1 MHAATPQLPRR
12 LAKLGLVCLLAG
24 GSLARAEVQFDVFMG
39 FAGKARQGEWFPV
52 TFEIFNDGPTFD
64 GQVELRPRF
73 GDNPVYD
80 YNVELA
86 TNTRKRFTLAVFADT
101 NAGWSAKLKN
111 GRKTVAKYD
120 ELKLDSFDSTAV
132 LVGALSGQQAGGPVL
147 PKTRFKSKLD
157 NDRFAPRVAH
167 LQLDTFPD
175 DPIALSGLNALYLNS
190 ARAINLR
197 TEQAAALST
206 WVLGGGHLILAVDQP
221 GDVTS
226 TPWLESLIRGRFGP
240 VQNSAAGPALHR
252 WAETGGGGDITL
264 PAWQQLGAYPDVG
277 SPDATF
283 AAGQLATAEVRLA
296 KGEALFELDNRP
308 VAAEANRGLGQVSV
322 LGFNPER
329 EPFKSWTNRA
339 WFWARLA
346 KVPAAWFEKEAPQQ
360 YGRSSIDGV
369 YGAMLDSRQ
378 VSKLPIV
385 WLLLLLAAYLVI
397 IGPVDRIWLKRIN
410 KQMLT
415 WLTFPAYVAIFSL
428 LIYFIGYKLRA
439 GQLELN
445 ELHIVDVLPGQQEVL
460 RGRSYVS
467 IYSPLNDD
475 YRLGGS
481 FEQGGIRS
489 EYGGAFRGNM
499 ASSLRVQRAPGKL
512 EASARVPIWTS
523 RLLCSEWLAPANGG
537 VTAAFTKNGRASYE
551 LSIKNGLDKAIT
563 GAMLLVEGKVT
574 EVELQSPPGGTRT
587 IRVRIGSSPDSDPHI
602 DFESFSHA
610 GRFENAVNARN
621 MVFGDTEGGRID
633 PSLVNLVACSFPAL
647 LGSRNPAGRP
657 IGDFSSSG
665 GLDLSAH
672 AERGSAVL
680 FLLAEDHAP
689 VPSTGLFETKLAQAR
704 TLYRIPLEIT
714 ETE

>member
-1 MHAATPQLPRR
+1 
-12 LAKLGLVCLLAG
+12 
-24 GSLARAEVQFDVFMG
+24 MG

-111 GRKTVAKYD
+111 GSKTVSKNE
-120 ELKLDSFDSTAV
+120 ELKLDSFDSTVV
-132 LVGALSGQQAGGPVL
+132 LLGALSGQQAGGPVL
-147 PKTRFKSKLD
+147 PKTRFKRKWD
-157 NDRFAPRVAH
+157 NDRFAPRIGH

-226 TPWLESLIRGRFGP
+226 TPWLTSLIRGRFGP

-252 WAETGGGGDITL
+252 WAETGG
-264 PAWQQLGAYPDVG
+264 YPDVA

-481 FEQGGIRS
+481 FERSGIRS
-489 EYGGAFRGNM
+489 EYGGTFQGNM

-512 EASARVPIWTS
+512 DASAHVPIWTS
-523 RLLCSEWLAPANGG
+523 RLLCSEWLASGKGG
-537 VTAAFTKNGRASYE
+537 ITAALTKSGRSSYE
-551 LSIKNGLDKAIT
+551 LAIKNGLDKAIT
-563 GAMLLVEGKVT
+563 GAILLAEGKVT
-574 EVELQSPPGGTRT
+574 ELELQSPPGGTLT
-587 IRVRIGSSPDSDPHI
+587 IRVHIGSSADSNPHI
-602 DFESFSHA
+602 DFESISHA
-610 GRFENAVNARN
+610 GRFVNAVNARN
-621 MVFGDTEGGRID
+621 MVFGDTERGRIE
-633 PSLVNLVACSFPAL
+633 PMLMNLVACSFPTL
-647 LGSRNPAGRP
+647 LGSNNPAGHFVP
-657 IGDFSSSG
+657 SFNSSG

-672 AERGSAVL
+672 AERGGAVL
-680 FLLAEDHAP
+680 FLLAENHAP
-689 VPSTGLFETKLAQAR
+689 IPSTGLFETKLAQTR

-714 ETE
+714 ETDQ

>member
-24 GSLARAEVQFDVFMG
+24 GGLAKGAVQFDVFMG

-73 GDNPVYD
+73 GDNLVYRYD
-80 YNVELA
+80 VELA

-111 GRKTVAKYD
+111 GGKTVAKHD
-120 ELKLDSFDSTAV
+120 ELRLDNSDPDTV
-132 LVGALSGQQAGGPVL
+132 LIGALSGQQAGGPVL
-147 PKTRFKSKLD
+147 PKTRFKRKWD

-226 TPWLESLIRGRFGP
+226 TPWLAGLVRGKFGP
-240 VQNSAAGPALHR
+240 VQNSAVGQTLRH
-252 WAETGGGGDITL
+252 WAEAGGYSNVGGLD
-264 PAWQQLGAYPDVG
+264 D
-277 SPDATF
+277 DF
-283 AAGQLATAEVRLA
+283 AAAKLAVAEVRLA
-296 KGEALFELDNRP
+296 NGTALFELDDRP
-308 VAAEANRGLGQVSV
+308 VAAEVGRGLGQVSV

-385 WLLLLLAAYLVI
+385 WLLLLLAAYLII

-445 ELHIVDVLPGQQEVL
+445 ELHVVDVLPGQQEVL

-489 EYGGAFRGNM
+489 EYGGAGRGNM
-499 ASSLRVQRAPGKL
+499 ASSLHVQRAPGKL

-537 VTAAFTKNGRASYE
+537 ITATLTKNGLANYE
-551 LSIKNGLDKAIT
+551 LALKNGLDKAIT
-563 GAMLLVEGKVT
+563 GAVLLADGRVT
-574 EVELQSPPGGTRT
+574 ELELQSPPGGTRT

-602 DFESFSHA
+602 DFESISHA

-621 MVFGDTEGGRID
+621 MVFGDTERGRIE
-633 PSLVNLVACSFPAL
+633 PMLMNLVACSFPTL
-647 LGSRNPAGRP
+647 LGSNNPADHFVPSFNG
-657 IGDFSSSG
+657 SG

-672 AERGSAVL
+672 AERGGAVL

-689 VPSTGLFETKLAQAR
+689 IPSTGLFETKLGQAR

-714 ETE
+714 KPE

>member
-1 MHAATPQLPRR
+1 

-24 GSLARAEVQFDVFMG
+24 GGLAKGAVQFDVFMG

-73 GDNPVYD
+73 GDNLVYRYD
-80 YNVELA
+80 VELA

-111 GRKTVAKYD
+111 GGKTVAKHD
-120 ELKLDSFDSTAV
+120 ELRLDNSDPDTV
-132 LVGALSGQQAGGPVL
+132 LIGALSGQQAGGPVL
-147 PKTRFKSKLD
+147 PKTRFKRKWD

-226 TPWLESLIRGRFGP
+226 TPWLAGLVRGKFGP
-240 VQNSAAGPALHR
+240 VQNSAVGQTLRH
-252 WAETGGGGDITL
+252 WAEAGGYSNVGGLD
-264 PAWQQLGAYPDVG
+264 D
-277 SPDATF
+277 DF
-283 AAGQLATAEVRLA
+283 AAAKLAVAEVRLA
-296 KGEALFELDNRP
+296 NGTALFELDDRP
-308 VAAEANRGLGQVSV
+308 VAAEVGRGLGQVSV

-385 WLLLLLAAYLVI
+385 WLLLLLAAYLII

-445 ELHIVDVLPGQQEVL
+445 ELHVVDVLPGQQEVL

-489 EYGGAFRGNM
+489 EYGGTFRGNM
-499 ASSLRVQRAPGKL
+499 ASSLRVQRAPGQL

-523 RLLCSEWLAPANGG
+523 RLLCSEWVAPANG
-537 VTAAFTKNGRASYE
+537 VVAATLTKNGPANYE
-551 LSIKNGLDKAIT
+551 LALKNGLDKAIT
-563 GAMLLVEGKVT
+563 GAVLLADGRVT
-574 EVELQSPPGGTRT
+574 ELELQSPPGGTRT

-602 DFESFSHA
+602 DFESISHA

-621 MVFGDTEGGRID
+621 MVFGDTERGRIE
-633 PSLVNLVACSFPAL
+633 PMLMNLVACSFPTL
-647 LGSRNPAGRP
+647 LGSNNPADHFVPSFNG
-657 IGDFSSSG
+657 SG

-672 AERGSAVL
+672 AERGGAVL

-689 VPSTGLFETKLAQAR
+689 IPSTGLFETKLGQAR

-714 ETE
+714 KPE

>member
-24 GSLARAEVQFDVFMG
+24 GGLAKGAVQFDVFMG

-73 GDNPVYD
+73 GDNLVYRYD
-80 YNVELA
+80 VELA

-111 GRKTVAKYD
+111 GGKTVAKHD
-120 ELKLDSFDSTAV
+120 ELRLDNSDPDTV
-132 LVGALSGQQAGGPVL
+132 LIGALSGQQAGGPVL
-147 PKTRFKSKLD
+147 PKTRFKRKWD

-226 TPWLESLIRGRFGP
+226 TPWLAGLVRGKFGP
-240 VQNSAAGPALHR
+240 VQNSAVGQTLRH
-252 WAETGGGGDITL
+252 WAEAGGYSNVGGLD
-264 PAWQQLGAYPDVG
+264 D
-277 SPDATF
+277 DF
-283 AAGQLATAEVRLA
+283 AAAKLAVAEVRLA
-296 KGEALFELDNRP
+296 NGTALFELDDRP
-308 VAAEANRGLGQVSV
+308 VAAEVGRGLGQVSV

-385 WLLLLLAAYLVI
+385 WLLLLLAAYLII

-489 EYGGAFRGNM
+489 EYGGTFRGNM
-499 ASSLRVQRAPGKL
+499 ASSLRVQRAPGQL

-523 RLLCSEWLAPANGG
+523 RLLCSEWVVPANG
-537 VTAAFTKNGRASYE
+537 VVAATLTKNGPANYE
-551 LSIKNGLDKAIT
+551 LALKNGLDKAIT
-563 GAMLLVEGKVT
+563 GAVLLADGRVT
-574 EVELQSPPGGTRT
+574 ELELQSPPGGTRT

-602 DFESFSHA
+602 DFESISHA

-621 MVFGDTEGGRID
+621 MVFGDTERGRIE
-633 PSLVNLVACSFPAL
+633 PMLMNLVACSFPTL
-647 LGSRNPAGRP
+647 LGSNNPADHFVPSFNG
-657 IGDFSSSG
+657 SG

-672 AERGSAVL
+672 AERGGAVL

-689 VPSTGLFETKLAQAR
+689 IPSTGLFETKLRQAR

-714 ETE
+714 KPE

>member
-1 MHAATPQLPRR
+1 MHAATPQLPRLFAR
-12 LAKLGLVCLLAG
+12 LAKLGLAFLLAG
-24 GSLARAEVQFDVFMG
+24 NGLANGAIQFDVFMG

-73 GDNPVYD
+73 GDVYR

-86 TNTRKRFTLAVFADT
+86 TNTRKRFTLPVFGSA
-101 NAGWSAKLKN
+101 NSGWSAKLKN
-111 GRKTVAKYD
+111 GSKTVAKHD
-120 ELKLDSFDSTAV
+120 ELKLDISDPTTV
-132 LVGALSGQQAGGPVL
+132 LVGALSDQQAGGPVL
-147 PKTRFKSKLD
+147 PRTRFKRKWE
-157 NDRFAPRVAH
+157 NDSFAPRVAH
-167 LQLDTFPD
+167 MQLDTFPD
-175 DPIALSGLNALYLNS
+175 DPIALSGLHVLYLNS

-197 TEQAAALST
+197 AEQAAALST
-206 WVLGGGHLILAVDQP
+206 WVLGGGHLILAVDRH
-221 GDVTS
+221 GDVTG
-226 TPWLESLIRGRFGP
+226 TPWLANLVRARFGA
-240 VQNSAAGPALHR
+240 VQNTAVGQALHR
-252 WAETGGGGDITL
+252 WADGGGDSTV
-264 PAWQQLGAYPDVG
+264 GNPD
-277 SPDATF
+277 DAF
-283 AAGQLATAEVRLA
+283 AAGQLAAAEVRLA
-296 KGEALFELDNRP
+296 NGTALFELYNRV

-346 KVPAAWFEKEAPQQ
+346 KVPAVWFEKEAPQQ

-397 IGPVDRIWLKRIN
+397 IGPVDRIWLKRID

-499 ASSLRVQRAPGKL
+499 ASSLRVQRAPGQL

-537 VTAAFTKNGRASYE
+537 VTAALTKNGRASYE

-587 IRVRIGSSPDSDPHI
+587 IRVHIGSSPDSDPHI

-647 LGSRNPAGRP
+647 LGSSNPAGRP

-672 AERGSAVL
+672 AERGGAVL
-680 FLLAEDHAP
+680 FLLAKDHAP
-689 VPSTGLFETKLAQAR
+689 IPSTGLFETKLAQAR

>member
-1 MHAATPQLPRR
+1 

-24 GSLARAEVQFDVFMG
+24 GGLAKGAVQFDVFMG

-73 GDNPVYD
+73 GDNLVYRYD
-80 YNVELA
+80 VELA

-111 GRKTVAKYD
+111 GGKTVAKHD
-120 ELKLDSFDSTAV
+120 ELRLDNSDPDTV
-132 LVGALSGQQAGGPVL
+132 LIGALSGQQAGGPVL
-147 PKTRFKSKLD
+147 PKTRFKRKWD

-226 TPWLESLIRGRFGP
+226 TPWLAGLVRGKFGP
-240 VQNSAAGPALHR
+240 VQNSAVGQTLRH
-252 WAETGGGGDITL
+252 WAEAGGYSNVGGLD
-264 PAWQQLGAYPDVG
+264 D
-277 SPDATF
+277 DF
-283 AAGQLATAEVRLA
+283 AAAKLAVAEVRLA
-296 KGEALFELDNRP
+296 NGTALFELDDRP
-308 VAAEANRGLGQVSV
+308 VAAEVGRGLGQVSV

-385 WLLLLLAAYLVI
+385 WLLLLLAAYLII

-445 ELHIVDVLPGQQEVL
+445 ELHVVDVLPGQQEVL

-489 EYGGAFRGNM
+489 EYGGTFRGNM
-499 ASSLRVQRAPGKL
+499 ASSLRVQRAPGQL

-523 RLLCSEWLAPANGG
+523 RLLCSEWVVPANG
-537 VTAAFTKNGRASYE
+537 VVAATLTKNGPANYE
-551 LSIKNGLDKAIT
+551 LALKNGLDKAIT
-563 GAMLLVEGKVT
+563 GAVLLADGRVT
-574 EVELQSPPGGTRT
+574 ELELQSPPGGTRT

-602 DFESFSHA
+602 DFESISHA

-621 MVFGDTEGGRID
+621 MVFGDTERGRIE
-633 PSLVNLVACSFPAL
+633 PMLMNLVACSFPTL
-647 LGSRNPAGRP
+647 LGSNNPADHFVPSFNG
-657 IGDFSSSG
+657 SG

-672 AERGSAVL
+672 AERGGAVL

-689 VPSTGLFETKLAQAR
+689 IPSTGLFETKLGQAR

-714 ETE
+714 KPE

>member
-24 GSLARAEVQFDVFMG
+24 GGLAKGEVQFDVFMG

-52 TFEIFNDGPTFD
+52 TFEIFNDGQIFD

-73 GDNPVYD
+73 GDNLVYRYD
-80 YNVELA
+80 VELA
-86 TNTRKRFTLAVFADT
+86 TNTRKRFTIAVFADT
-101 NAGWSAKLKN
+101 NSDWSAKLKN
-111 GRKTVAKYD
+111 GGKTVAKHD
-120 ELKLDSFDSTAV
+120 ELRLDNSDPDT
-132 LVGALSGQQAGGPVL
+132 LLIGALSGQQAGGPVL
-147 PKTRFKSKLD
+147 PKTRFKSKWD

-226 TPWLESLIRGRFGP
+226 TPWLAGLVRGKFGP
-240 VQNSAAGPALHR
+240 VQNSAVGQTLRH
-252 WAETGGGGDITL
+252 WAEAGGYSNVGGLD
-264 PAWQQLGAYPDVG
+264 D
-277 SPDATF
+277 DF
-283 AAGQLATAEVRLA
+283 AAAKLAVAEVRLA
-296 KGEALFELDNRP
+296 NGTALFELDDRP
-308 VAAEANRGLGQVSV
+308 VAAEVGRGLGQVSV

-385 WLLLLLAAYLVI
+385 WLLLLLAAYLII

-445 ELHIVDVLPGQQEVL
+445 ELHVVDVLPGQQEVL

-489 EYGGAFRGNM
+489 EYGGTFRGNM
-499 ASSLRVQRAPGKL
+499 ASSLRVQRAPGQL

-523 RLLCSEWLAPANGG
+523 RLLCSEWVAPANG
-537 VTAAFTKNGRASYE
+537 VVAATLTKNGPANYE
-551 LSIKNGLDKAIT
+551 LALKNGLDKAIT
-563 GAMLLVEGKVT
+563 GAVLLADGRVT
-574 EVELQSPPGGTRT
+574 ELELQSPPGGTRT

-602 DFESFSHA
+602 DFESISHA

-621 MVFGDTEGGRID
+621 MVFGDTERGRIE
-633 PSLVNLVACSFPAL
+633 PMLMNLVACSFPTL
-647 LGSRNPAGRP
+647 LGSNNPADHFVPSFNG
-657 IGDFSSSG
+657 SG

-672 AERGSAVL
+672 AERGGAVL

-689 VPSTGLFETKLAQAR
+689 IPSTGLFETKLGQAR

-714 ETE
+714 KPE

>member
-1 MHAATPQLPRR
+1 
-12 LAKLGLVCLLAG
+12 
-24 GSLARAEVQFDVFMG
+24 MG

-111 GRKTVAKYD
+111 GGKTVAKHD
-120 ELKLDSFDSTAV
+120 ELKLDSFDSIAV

-147 PKTRFKSKLD
+147 PKTRFKSKWD

-226 TPWLESLIRGRFGP
+226 TPWLASLIRGRFGP

-252 WAETGGGGDITL
+252 WAETGG
-264 PAWQQLGAYPDVG
+264 YPDVA

-346 KVPAAWFEKEAPQQ
+346 KVPDAWFEKEAPQQ

-499 ASSLRVQRAPGKL
+499 GSSLRVHRAPSKL

-523 RLLCSEWLAPANGG
+523 RLLCSEWLAPAIGG
-537 VTAAFTKNGRASYE
+537 VTAAFTKDGRVSYE

-587 IRVRIGSSPDSDPHI
+587 IRIRIGSSPDSDPHI

-610 GRFENAVNARN
+610 GRFENAVNTRN
-621 MVFGDTEGGRID
+621 QAFGDTEGGRID

-647 LGSRNPAGRP
+647 LGSSNPAGRP

-672 AERGSAVL
+672 AERGGAVL

-689 VPSTGLFETKLAQAR
+689 IPSTGLFETKLAQAR

>member
-24 GSLARAEVQFDVFMG
+24 GGLAKGAVQFDVFMG

-73 GDNPVYD
+73 GDNLVYRYD
-80 YNVELA
+80 VELA

-101 NAGWSAKLKN
+101 NAGWSAKLKH
-111 GRKTVAKYD
+111 GGKTVAKHD
-120 ELKLDSFDSTAV
+120 ELRLDNSDPDTV
-132 LVGALSGQQAGGPVL
+132 LIGALSGQQAGGPVL
-147 PKTRFKSKLD
+147 PKTRFKRKWD

-206 WVLGGGHLILAVDQP
+206 WVLGGGHLIVAVDQP

-226 TPWLESLIRGRFGP
+226 TPWLAGLVRGKFGP
-240 VQNSAAGPALHR
+240 VQNSAVGQTLRH
-252 WAETGGGGDITL
+252 WAEAGGYSNVGGLD
-264 PAWQQLGAYPDVG
+264 D
-277 SPDATF
+277 DF
-283 AAGQLATAEVRLA
+283 AAAKLAVAEVRLA
-296 KGEALFELDNRP
+296 NGTALFELDDRP
-308 VAAEANRGLGQVSV
+308 VAAEVGRGLGLVSV

-385 WLLLLLAAYLVI
+385 WLLLLLAAYLII

-445 ELHIVDVLPGQQEVL
+445 ELHVVDVLPGQQEVL

-489 EYGGAFRGNM
+489 EYGGTFRGNM
-499 ASSLRVQRAPGKL
+499 ASSLRVQRAPGQL

-523 RLLCSEWLAPANGG
+523 RLLCSEWVVPANG
-537 VTAAFTKNGRASYE
+537 VVAATLTKNGPANYE
-551 LSIKNGLDKAIT
+551 LALKNGLDKAIT
-563 GAMLLVEGKVT
+563 GAVLLADGRVT
-574 EVELQSPPGGTRT
+574 ELELQSPPGGTRT

-602 DFESFSHA
+602 DFESISHA

-621 MVFGDTEGGRID
+621 MVFGDTERGRIE
-633 PSLVNLVACSFPAL
+633 PMLMNLVACSFPTL
-647 LGSRNPAGRP
+647 LGSNNPADHFVPSFNG
-657 IGDFSSSG
+657 SG

-672 AERGSAVL
+672 AERGGAVL

-689 VPSTGLFETKLAQAR
+689 IPSTGLFETKLGQAR

-714 ETE
+714 KPE

>member
-24 GSLARAEVQFDVFMG
+24 GGLARGAVQFDVFMG

-52 TFEIFNDGPTFD
+52 TFEILNDGPTFD

-73 GDNPVYD
+73 GDNPVYRYD
-80 YNVELA
+80 VELA

-101 NAGWSAKLKN
+101 NAGWTAKLKN
-111 GRKTVAKYD
+111 GRKTVAEHD
-120 ELKLDSFDSTAV
+120 ELKLDSSDPATI
-132 LVGALSGQQAGGPVL
+132 LVGALSSHQASGPL
-147 PKTRFKSKLD
+147 LLKTRFKNKWE
-157 NDRFAPRVAH
+157 NDRFTPRVAH
-167 LQLDTFPD
+167 MQLDTFPD
-175 DPIALSGLNALYLNS
+175 DPIALSGLHALYLNS

-197 TEQAAALST
+197 TEQTAALST

-226 TPWLESLIRGRFGP
+226 TSWLSSLVRGQLGP
-240 VQNSAAGPALHR
+240 VQNSAAGQALHR
-252 WAETGGGGDITL
+252 WVEAGGYS
-264 PAWQQLGAYPDVG
+264 AVG
-277 SPDATF
+277 SPNAAF

-296 KGEALFELDNRP
+296 EGETLFELDSRP

-346 KVPAAWFEKEAPQQ
+346 NVPAAWFEKEAPHQ

-385 WLLLLLAAYLVI
+385 WLLLLLAAYLII
-397 IGPVDRIWLKRIN
+397 IGPVDRIWLKHIN

-467 IYSPLNDD
+467 IYSPLNDN

-499 ASSLRVQRAPGKL
+499 ASSLRVQRAPGQL

-523 RLLCSEWLAPANGG
+523 RLLCSEWLASGKGG
-537 VTAAFTKNGRASYE
+537 VTATLTKSGRSSYE

-563 GAMLLVEGKVT
+563 GAILLVEGKVT
-574 EVELQSPPGGTRT
+574 ELDLQSPPGGTRT
-587 IRVRIGSSPDSDPHI
+587 IRVHIGSSPYAEGEFVNTSRAEK
-602 DFESFSHA
+602 FQT
-610 GRFENAVNARN
+610 AVNTRN
-621 MVFGDTEGGRID
+621 QAFGDTEGGRID
-633 PSLVNLVACSFPAL
+633 PSLMNLVACSFPAL
-647 LGSRNPAGRP
+647 LGSTNPAGNLVASFN
-657 IGDFSSSG
+657 GSG
-665 GLDLSAH
+665 GLDLSVH
-672 AERGSAVL
+672 AERGGAVL

-689 VPSTGLFETKLAQAR
+689 IPSTGLFETKLAQAR

-714 ETE
+714 GTDQ

>member
-24 GSLARAEVQFDVFMG
+24 GGLAKGAVQFDVFMG

-73 GDNPVYD
+73 GDNLVYRYD
-80 YNVELA
+80 VELA

-111 GRKTVAKYD
+111 GGKTVAKHD
-120 ELKLDSFDSTAV
+120 ELRLDNSDPDTV
-132 LVGALSGQQAGGPVL
+132 LIGALSGQQAGGPVL
-147 PKTRFKSKLD
+147 PKTRFKRKWD

-226 TPWLESLIRGRFGP
+226 TPWLAGLVRGKFGP
-240 VQNSAAGPALHR
+240 VQNSAVGQTLRH
-252 WAETGGGGDITL
+252 WAEAGGYSNVGGLD
-264 PAWQQLGAYPDVG
+264 D
-277 SPDATF
+277 DF
-283 AAGQLATAEVRLA
+283 AAAKLAVAEVRLA
-296 KGEALFELDNRP
+296 NGTALFELDDRP
-308 VAAEANRGLGQVSV
+308 VAAEVGRGLGQVSV

-385 WLLLLLAAYLVI
+385 WLLLLLAAYLII

-445 ELHIVDVLPGQQEVL
+445 ELHVVDVLPGQQEVL

-489 EYGGAFRGNM
+489 EYGGTFRGNM
-499 ASSLRVQRAPGKL
+499 ASSLRVQRAPGQL

-523 RLLCSEWLAPANGG
+523 RLLCSEWVAPANG
-537 VTAAFTKNGRASYE
+537 VVAATLTKNGPANYE
-551 LSIKNGLDKAIT
+551 LALKNGLDKAIT
-563 GAMLLVEGKVT
+563 GAVLLADGRVT
-574 EVELQSPPGGTRT
+574 ELELQSPPGGTRT

-602 DFESFSHA
+602 DFESISHA

-621 MVFGDTEGGRID
+621 MVFGDTERGRIE
-633 PSLVNLVACSFPAL
+633 PMLMNLVACSFPTL
-647 LGSRNPAGRP
+647 LGSNNPADHFVPSFNG
-657 IGDFSSSG
+657 SG

-672 AERGSAVL
+672 AERGGAVL

-689 VPSTGLFETKLAQAR
+689 IPSTGLFETKLGQAR

-714 ETE
+714 KPE

>member
-1 MHAATPQLPRR
+1 MHAATPQFPRR

-24 GSLARAEVQFDVFMG
+24 GGLAKGAVQFDVFMG

-73 GDNPVYD
+73 GDNPVYRYD
-80 YNVELA
+80 VELA

-101 NAGWSAKLKN
+101 NSGWSAKLKN
-111 GRKTVAKYD
+111 GGKTVAKHD
-120 ELKLDSFDSTAV
+120 ELRLNNSDPDTV

-147 PKTRFKSKLD
+147 PKTRFKSKWD

-226 TPWLESLIRGRFGP
+226 TPWLASLIRGRFGP
-240 VQNSAAGPALHR
+240 VQNSAAGQALHR
-252 WAETGGGGDITL
+252 WAETGG
-264 PAWQQLGAYPDVG
+264 YPDVA

-489 EYGGAFRGNM
+489 EYGGTSQGNM

-537 VTAAFTKNGRASYE
+537 VTAALTKNGRSSYE
-551 LSIKNGLDKAIT
+551 LAIKNGLDKAIT
-563 GAMLLVEGKVT
+563 GAMLLAEGKVT
-574 EVELQSPPGGTRT
+574 ELELQSPPRSTRT
-587 IRVRIGSSPDSDPHI
+587 LRIQTAASPYAEDEFGSISRG
-602 DFESFSHA
+602 
-610 GRFENAVNARN
+610 GRFQRAVNTRN
-621 MVFGDTEGGRID
+621 RAFGDTESGRID
-633 PSLVNLVACSFPAL
+633 PEIMNLVSCSFPAL
-647 LGSRNPAGRP
+647 LKTGENKAGHRVA
-657 IGDFSSSG
+657 DFTSPS

-672 AERGSAVL
+672 AERGGAVL
-680 FLLAEDHAP
+680 FLLVEAHAP
-689 VPSTGLFETKLAQAR
+689 IPSTGLFETKLGQAR

-714 ETE
+714 KPE

>member
-1 MHAATPQLPRR
+1 MDPPAPQLPRPFAR

-24 GSLARAEVQFDVFMG
+24 GGLARGAVQFDVFMG

-52 TFEIFNDGPTFD
+52 TFEILNDGPTFD

-73 GDNPVYD
+73 GDNPVYSYD
-80 YNVELA
+80 VELA

-101 NAGWSAKLKN
+101 NAGWTAKLKN
-111 GRKTVAKYD
+111 GRKTVAEHD
-120 ELKLDSFDSTAV
+120 ELKLDSSDPATI
-132 LVGALSGQQAGGPVL
+132 LVGALSSQQAGGPLL
-147 PKTRFKSKLD
+147 PKTRFKNKWE
-157 NDRFAPRVAH
+157 NDRFTPRVAH
-167 LQLDTFPD
+167 MQLDTFPD
-175 DPIALSGLNALYLNS
+175 DPIALSGLHALYLNS

-197 TEQAAALST
+197 TEQTAALST

-226 TPWLESLIRGRFGP
+226 TPWLSSLVRGQFGP
-240 VQNSAAGPALHR
+240 VQNSAPGQALHR
-252 WAETGGGGDITL
+252 WAEAGGYS
-264 PAWQQLGAYPDVG
+264 AVG
-277 SPDATF
+277 SPDAAF

-296 KGEALFELDNRP
+296 EGETLFELDSRP

-346 KVPAAWFEKEAPQQ
+346 NVPAAWFEKEAPQQ

-499 ASSLRVQRAPGKL
+499 ASSLRVQRAPGQL

-537 VTAAFTKNGRASYE
+537 VTAALTKNGRASFE

-563 GAMLLVEGKVT
+563 GAMLLVKGKVT
-574 EVELQSPPGGTRT
+574 ELELQSPPGGTLT
-587 IRVRIGSSPDSDPHI
+587 IRVHIGSSPYAEGEFVNISRAEKFQI
-602 DFESFSHA
+602 
-610 GRFENAVNARN
+610 AVNTRN
-621 MVFGDTEGGRID
+621 QAFGDTEGGRID

-647 LGSRNPAGRP
+647 LGSTNPAGNLVASFN
-657 IGDFSSSG
+657 GSG

-672 AERGSAVL
+672 AERGGAVL

-689 VPSTGLFETKLAQAR
+689 IPSKGLFETKLTQVR

-714 ETE
+714 EPN

>member
-52 TFEIFNDGPTFD
+52 TFEIFNDGPIFD
-64 GQVELRPRF
+64 GQVEFR
-73 GDNPVYD
+73 DNPVYD

-111 GRKTVAKYD
+111 GGKTVAKHD

-147 PKTRFKSKLD
+147 PKTRFKSKWD

-226 TPWLESLIRGRFGP
+226 TPWLASLIRGRFGP

-252 WAETGGGGDITL
+252 WAETGG
-264 PAWQQLGAYPDVG
+264 Y
-277 SPDATF
+277 PDATF

-467 IYSPLNDD
+467 IYSPLNDN

-499 ASSLRVQRAPGKL
+499 ASSLRVQRAPSKL

-537 VTAAFTKNGRASYE
+537 VTAALTKNGRASYE

-574 EVELQSPPGGTRT
+574 EVELQSPPGDTRT

-602 DFESFSHA
+602 DFESFSQA

-647 LGSRNPAGRP
+647 LGSSNPAGRP

-672 AERGSAVL
+672 AERGGTVL
-680 FLLAEDHAP
+680 LLLAEDHAP
-689 VPSTGLFETKLAQAR
+689 IPSTGLFETKLAQAR

>member
-24 GSLARAEVQFDVFMG
+24 GGLAKGAVQFDVFMG

-73 GDNPVYD
+73 GDNLVYRYD
-80 YNVELA
+80 VELA

-111 GRKTVAKYD
+111 GGKTVAKHD
-120 ELKLDSFDSTAV
+120 ELRLDNSDPDTV
-132 LVGALSGQQAGGPVL
+132 LIGALSGQQAGGPVL
-147 PKTRFKSKLD
+147 PKTRFKRKWD

-226 TPWLESLIRGRFGP
+226 TPWLAGLVRGKFGP
-240 VQNSAAGPALHR
+240 VQNSAVGQTLRH
-252 WAETGGGGDITL
+252 WAEAGGYSNVGGLD
-264 PAWQQLGAYPDVG
+264 D
-277 SPDATF
+277 DF
-283 AAGQLATAEVRLA
+283 AAAKLAVAEVRLA
-296 KGEALFELDNRP
+296 NGTALFELDDRP
-308 VAAEANRGLGQVSV
+308 VAAEVGRGLGQVRV

-385 WLLLLLAAYLVI
+385 WLLLLLAAYLII

-445 ELHIVDVLPGQQEVL
+445 ELHVVDVLPGQQEVL

-489 EYGGAFRGNM
+489 EYGGTFRGNM
-499 ASSLRVQRAPGKL
+499 ASSLRVQRAPGQL

-523 RLLCSEWLAPANGG
+523 RLLCSEWVVPANG
-537 VTAAFTKNGRASYE
+537 VVAATLTKNGPANYE
-551 LSIKNGLDKAIT
+551 LALKNGLDKAIT
-563 GAMLLVEGKVT
+563 GAVLLADGRVT
-574 EVELQSPPGGTRT
+574 ELELQSPPGGTRT

-602 DFESFSHA
+602 DFESISHA

-621 MVFGDTEGGRID
+621 MVFGDTERGRIE
-633 PSLVNLVACSFPAL
+633 PMLMNLVACSFPTL
-647 LGSRNPAGRP
+647 LGSNNPADHFVPSFNG
-657 IGDFSSSG
+657 SG

-672 AERGSAVL
+672 AERGGAVL

-689 VPSTGLFETKLAQAR
+689 IPSTGLFETKLGQAR

-714 ETE
+714 KPE

>member
-24 GSLARAEVQFDVFMG
+24 GGLAKGAVQFDVFMG

-73 GDNPVYD
+73 GDNLVYRYD
-80 YNVELA
+80 VELA

-101 NAGWSAKLKN
+101 NSGWSAKLKN
-111 GRKTVAKYD
+111 GGKTVAKHD
-120 ELKLDSFDSTAV
+120 ELRLDNSDPDTV
-132 LVGALSGQQAGGPVL
+132 LIGALSGQQAGGPVL
-147 PKTRFKSKLD
+147 PKTRFKRKWD

-226 TPWLESLIRGRFGP
+226 TPWLAGLVRGKFGP
-240 VQNSAAGPALHR
+240 VQNSAVGQTLRH
-252 WAETGGGGDITL
+252 WAEAGGYSNVGGLD
-264 PAWQQLGAYPDVG
+264 D
-277 SPDATF
+277 DF
-283 AAGQLATAEVRLA
+283 AAAKLAVAEVRLA
-296 KGEALFELDNRP
+296 NGTALFELDDRP
-308 VAAEANRGLGQVSV
+308 VAAEVGRGLGQVSV

-385 WLLLLLAAYLVI
+385 WLLLLLAAYLII

-445 ELHIVDVLPGQQEVL
+445 ELHVVDVLPGQQEVL

-489 EYGGAFRGNM
+489 EYGGTFRGNM
-499 ASSLRVQRAPGKL
+499 ASSLRVQRAPGQL

-523 RLLCSEWLAPANGG
+523 RLLCSEWVVPANG
-537 VTAAFTKNGRASYE
+537 VVAATLTKNGPANYE
-551 LSIKNGLDKAIT
+551 LALKNGLDKAIT
-563 GAMLLVEGKVT
+563 GAVLLADGRVT
-574 EVELQSPPGGTRT
+574 ELELQSPPGGTRT

-602 DFESFSHA
+602 DFESISHA

-621 MVFGDTEGGRID
+621 MVFGDTERGRIE
-633 PSLVNLVACSFPAL
+633 PMLMNLVACSFPTL
-647 LGSRNPAGRP
+647 LGSNNPADHFVPSFNG
-657 IGDFSSSG
+657 SG

-672 AERGSAVL
+672 AERGGAVL

-689 VPSTGLFETKLAQAR
+689 IPSTGLFETKLGQAR

-714 ETE
+714 KPE

>member
-24 GSLARAEVQFDVFMG
+24 GGLAKGAVQFDVFMG

-73 GDNPVYD
+73 GDNLVYRYD
-80 YNVELA
+80 VELA

-111 GRKTVAKYD
+111 GGKTVAKHD
-120 ELKLDSFDSTAV
+120 ELRLDNSDPDTV
-132 LVGALSGQQAGGPVL
+132 LIGALSGQQAGGPVL
-147 PKTRFKSKLD
+147 PKTRFKRKWD

-226 TPWLESLIRGRFGP
+226 TPWLAGLVRGKFGP
-240 VQNSAAGPALHR
+240 VQNSAVGQTLRH
-252 WAETGGGGDITL
+252 WAEAGGYSNVGGLD
-264 PAWQQLGAYPDVG
+264 D
-277 SPDATF
+277 DF
-283 AAGQLATAEVRLA
+283 AAAKLAVAEVRLA
-296 KGEALFELDNRP
+296 NGTALFELDDRP
-308 VAAEANRGLGQVSV
+308 VAAEVGRGLGQVSV

-385 WLLLLLAAYLVI
+385 WLLLLLAAYLII

-445 ELHIVDVLPGQQEVL
+445 ELHVVDVLPGQQEVL

-489 EYGGAFRGNM
+489 EYGGTFRGNM
-499 ASSLRVQRAPGKL
+499 ASSLRVQRAPGQL

-523 RLLCSEWLAPANGG
+523 RLLCSEWVVPANG
-537 VTAAFTKNGRASYE
+537 VVAATLTKNGPANYE
-551 LSIKNGLDKAIT
+551 LALKNGLDKAIT
-563 GAMLLVEGKVT
+563 GAVLLADGRVT
-574 EVELQSPPGGTRT
+574 ELELQSPPGGTRT

-602 DFESFSHA
+602 DFESISHA

-621 MVFGDTEGGRID
+621 MVFGDTERGRIE
-633 PSLVNLVACSFPAL
+633 PMLMNLVACSFPTL
-647 LGSRNPAGRP
+647 LGSNNPADHFVPSFNG
-657 IGDFSSSG
+657 SG

-672 AERGSAVL
+672 AERGGAVL

-689 VPSTGLFETKLAQAR
+689 IPSTGLFETKLGQAR

-714 ETE
+714 KPE

>member
-1 MHAATPQLPRR
+1 VDVATHQPIRLFAR
-12 LAKLGLVCLLAG
+12 LAKLGLASLLAG
-24 GSLARAEVQFDVFMG
+24 NGLANGAVQFDIFMG

-73 GDNPVYD
+73 GDNPVYR

-86 TNTRKRFTLAVFADT
+86 TNTRKRFTLPVFADA
-101 NAGWSAKLKN
+101 NSGWSAKLKN
-111 GRKTVAKYD
+111 GRKTVARHD
-120 ELKLDSFDSTAV
+120 ELKLDNVDSITL

-147 PKTRFKSKLD
+147 PRTRFKRKWE
-157 NDRFAPRVAH
+157 NDQFAPRVTH
-167 LQLDTFPD
+167 LQSDTFPD
-175 DPIALSGLNALYLNS
+175 DPIALSGLHALHLNS

-197 TEQAAALST
+197 TEQAAALSM

-221 GDVTS
+221 GDVTG
-226 TPWLESLIRGRFGP
+226 TPWLADLVRARFGP
-240 VQNSAAGPALHR
+240 MQNTAVGQALHR
-252 WAETGGGGDITL
+252 WAAGGGDST
-264 PAWQQLGAYPDVG
+264 VG
-277 SPDATF
+277 STDDAF
-283 AAGQLATAEVRLA
+283 AAGQLAAAEVRLA
-296 KGEALFELDNRP
+296 NGTVLFELDNRP

-346 KVPAAWFEKEAPQQ
+346 KIPGAWFEEDAPQR
-360 YGRSSIDGV
+360 YGRLHIDGV

-378 VSKLPIV
+378 VSKLPVI

-445 ELHIVDVLPGQQEVL
+445 ELHIVDALPGRQEVM
-460 RGRSYVS
+460 RGRSYAS
-467 IYSPLNDD
+467 IYSPSNDD
-475 YRLGGS
+475 YLLGGG
-481 FEQGGIRS
+481 FAQGVIRS
-489 EYGGAFRGNM
+489 EYGGAFQGNM
-499 ASSLRVQRAPGKL
+499 ASTLRVQRDPGKI

-523 RLLCSEWLAPANGG
+523 RLLCSEWIAPDNGG
-537 VTAAFTKNGRASYE
+537 VTATLTKKGSSDYE
-551 LSIKNGLDKAIT
+551 LALQNGLDKAIT
-563 GAMLLVEGKVT
+563 SAALLADGKVT
-574 EVELQSPPGGTRT
+574 KLELQLPPGSTRT
-587 IRVRIGSSPDSDPHI
+587 LRIQTAASPYVENELGSI
-602 DFESFSHA
+602 NL
-610 GRFENAVNARN
+610 GRRFQDAVNTRN
-621 MVFGDTEGGRID
+621 RAFGDTEGGRID
-633 PSLVNLVACSFPAL
+633 PVLMNIITCSFPAL
-647 LGSRNPAGRP
+647 LRTGENQAGP
-657 IGDFSSSG
+657 LVADFSSSG

-672 AERGSAVL
+672 AERGGTVL

-689 VPSTGLFETKLAQAR
+689 IPSTGLFEPQLGQAR

-714 ETE
+714 ETD

>member
-1 MHAATPQLPRR
+1 MDAAHPKLTHHFAR

-24 GSLARAEVQFDVFMG
+24 SSLARGEVQFDVFMG

-73 GDNPVYD
+73 GDNPVYH

-111 GRKTVAKYD
+111 GRKTVAKDD

-147 PKTRFKSKLD
+147 PKTRFKSKWD

-175 DPIALSGLNALYLNS
+175 DPIALSGLNALYLHS

-197 TEQAAALST
+197 TEQAAAIST
-206 WVLGGGHLILAVDQP
+206 WVLTGGHLILAIDQP
-221 GDVTS
+221 GDITS
-226 TPWLESLIRGRFGP
+226 TPWLASLIRGRFGT
-240 VQNSAAGPALHR
+240 VQNSVVGQALHR
-252 WAETGGGGDITL
+252 WTAEGDNSNIS
-264 PAWQQLGAYPDVG
+264 
-277 SPDATF
+277 SPDAVFT
-283 AAGQLATAEVRLA
+283 AGKIATTEVHLAN
-296 KGEALFELDNRP
+296 GSALFKLDNRP
-308 VAAEANRGLGQVSV
+308 VAAETNRGLGQVSV

-346 KVPAAWFEKEAPQQ
+346 KVTGAWFGKNAPQQ
-360 YGRSSIDGV
+360 YSQTSTDGV

-467 IYSPLNDD
+467 IYSPLNND

-481 FEQGGIRS
+481 FERGGIRS

-499 ASSLRVQRAPGKL
+499 ASSLRVQRAPGQL

-537 VTAAFTKNGRASYE
+537 VTAALTKNGRASYE

-587 IRVRIGSSPDSDPHI
+587 IRVHIGSSPYAEGEFVNI
-602 DFESFSHA
+602 SHA
-610 GRFENAVNARN
+610 EKFQIAVNTRN
-621 MVFGDTEGGRID
+621 QAFGDTEGGRID
-633 PSLVNLVACSFPAL
+633 PSLVNLVTCSFPAL
-647 LGSRNPAGRP
+647 LGSSNPAGHP
-657 IGDFSSSG
+657 IGGFSSSG

-672 AERGSAVL
+672 TERGSAVL

-689 VPSTGLFETKLAQAR
+689 IPSTGLFKTKLGQTR
-704 TLYRIPLEIT
+704 TLYRIPLEIA
-714 ETE
+714 ETD

>member
-24 GSLARAEVQFDVFMG
+24 GSLAKAEVQFDIFMG
-39 FAGKARQGEWFPV
+39 FAGKAKQGEWFPV
-52 TFEIFNDGPTFD
+52 TFEIFNDGPIFD
-64 GQVELRPRF
+64 GRVELRPRF

-86 TNTRKRFTLAVFADT
+86 TNTRKRFTLAVFADA

-111 GRKTVAKYD
+111 GSKTVSKND
-120 ELKLDSFDSTAV
+120 ELKLDSFDSTVV

-147 PKTRFKSKLD
+147 PKTRFKSKWD
-157 NDRFAPRVAH
+157 NDRFAPRVGH

-206 WVLGGGHLILAVDQP
+206 WVLGGGHMILAVDQP

-226 TPWLESLIRGRFGP
+226 TPWLASLIRGRFGP
-240 VQNSAAGPALHR
+240 VQNSAAGQALHH
-252 WAETGGGGDITL
+252 WAKTGGDSDIPL
-264 PAWQQLGAYPDVG
+264 ASRQKLGLYPNVR
-277 SPDATF
+277 SLDATF

-296 KGEALFELDNRP
+296 KGEALFELNNRP

-346 KVPAAWFEKEAPQQ
+346 KVPAVLFEKEAPQQ
-360 YGRSSIDGV
+360 NGSSSIDGV

-385 WLLLLLAAYLVI
+385 WLLLLLAAYLII

-475 YRLGGS
+475 YRFGGS
-481 FEQGGIRS
+481 FERSGIRS
-489 EYGGAFRGNM
+489 EYGGTFQGNM
-499 ASSLRVQRAPGKL
+499 ASFLQVQRAPGKL
-512 EASARVPIWTS
+512 DASAHVPIWTS
-523 RLLCSEWLAPANGG
+523 RLLCSEWLASGKGG
-537 VTAAFTKNGRASYE
+537 ITAALTKSGRLGYE
-551 LSIKNGLDKAIT
+551 LVIDNGLDKAIT
-563 GAMLLVEGKVT
+563 GAILLAEGKVT
-574 EVELQSPPGGTRT
+574 ELELQSPPGGTRT
-587 IRVRIGSSPDSDPHI
+587 IRFRIGSSADSNPLI
-602 DFESFSHA
+602 DFESISHA
-610 GRFENAVNARN
+610 AKFENAVNARN
-621 MVFGDTEGGRID
+621 MVFGDTARGRIE
-633 PSLVNLVACSFPAL
+633 PMLMNLVACSFPTL
-647 LGSRNPAGRP
+647 LGSNNPSGRFVP
-657 IGDFSSSG
+657 SFNSSG

-672 AERGSAVL
+672 AERGGVVL
-680 FLLAEDHAP
+680 FLLAENHAP
-689 VPSTGLFETKLAQAR
+689 IPSTGLFETKIAQVQ

>member
-1 MHAATPQLPRR
+1 VHAATPQFPRR

-24 GSLARAEVQFDVFMG
+24 GGLAKGAVQFDVFMG

-73 GDNPVYD
+73 GDNPVYRYD
-80 YNVELA
+80 VELA

-101 NAGWSAKLKN
+101 NSGWSAKLKN
-111 GRKTVAKYD
+111 GGKTVAKHD
-120 ELKLDSFDSTAV
+120 ELRLNNSDPDTV

-147 PKTRFKSKLD
+147 PKTRFKSKWD

-226 TPWLESLIRGRFGP
+226 TPWLASLIRGRFGP
-240 VQNSAAGPALHR
+240 VQNSAAGQALHR
-252 WAETGGGGDITL
+252 WAETGG
-264 PAWQQLGAYPDVG
+264 YPDVA

-489 EYGGAFRGNM
+489 EYGGTSQGNM

-537 VTAAFTKNGRASYE
+537 VTAALTKNGRSSYE
-551 LSIKNGLDKAIT
+551 LAIKNGLDKAIT
-563 GAMLLVEGKVT
+563 GAMLLAEGKVT
-574 EVELQSPPGGTRT
+574 ELELQSPPRSTRT
-587 IRVRIGSSPDSDPHI
+587 LRIQTAASPYAEDEFGSISRG
-602 DFESFSHA
+602 
-610 GRFENAVNARN
+610 GRFQRAVNTRN
-621 MVFGDTEGGRID
+621 QAFGDTESGRID
-633 PSLVNLVACSFPAL
+633 PEIMNLVSCSFPAL
-647 LGSRNPAGRP
+647 LKTGENKAGHRVA
-657 IGDFSSSG
+657 DFTSPS

-672 AERGSAVL
+672 AERGGAVL
-680 FLLAEDHAP
+680 FLLVEAHAP
-689 VPSTGLFETKLAQAR
+689 IPSTGLFETKLGQAR

-714 ETE
+714 KPE

>member
-1 MHAATPQLPRR
+1 MHAATPQFPRR

-24 GSLARAEVQFDVFMG
+24 GGLAKGAVQFDVFMG

-73 GDNPVYD
+73 GDNPVYRYD
-80 YNVELA
+80 VELA

-101 NAGWSAKLKN
+101 NSGWSAKLKN
-111 GRKTVAKYD
+111 GGKTVAKHD
-120 ELKLDSFDSTAV
+120 ELRLNNSDPDTV

-147 PKTRFKSKLD
+147 PKTRFKSKWD

-226 TPWLESLIRGRFGP
+226 TPWLASLIRGRFGP
-240 VQNSAAGPALHR
+240 VQNSAAGQALHR
-252 WAETGGGGDITL
+252 WAETGG
-264 PAWQQLGAYPDVG
+264 YPDVA

-489 EYGGAFRGNM
+489 EYGGTSQGNM

-537 VTAAFTKNGRASYE
+537 VTAALTKNGRSSYE
-551 LSIKNGLDKAIT
+551 LAIKNGLDKAIT
-563 GAMLLVEGKVT
+563 GAMLLAEGKVT
-574 EVELQSPPGGTRT
+574 ELELQSPPRSTRT
-587 IRVRIGSSPDSDPHI
+587 LRIQTAASPYAEDEFGSISRG
-602 DFESFSHA
+602 
-610 GRFENAVNARN
+610 GRFQRAVNTRN
-621 MVFGDTEGGRID
+621 QAFGDTESGRID
-633 PSLVNLVACSFPAL
+633 PEIMNLVSCSFPAL
-647 LGSRNPAGRP
+647 LKTGENKAGHRVA
-657 IGDFSSSG
+657 DFTSPS

-672 AERGSAVL
+672 AERGGAVL
-680 FLLAEDHAP
+680 FLLVEAHAP
-689 VPSTGLFETKLAQAR
+689 IPSTGLFETKLGQAR

-714 ETE
+714 KPE

>member
-1 MHAATPQLPRR
+1 MDAAAPQLPRHFAR

-24 GSLARAEVQFDVFMG
+24 AGLAKGAVQFDVFMG

-73 GDNPVYD
+73 GNNPVYRYD
-80 YNVELA
+80 VELA
-86 TNTRKRFTLAVFADT
+86 TNTRKRFTLAVFNST
-101 NAGWSAKLKN
+101 SSNWSAKLKN
-111 GRKTVAKYD
+111 GRKTIAKHAD
-120 ELKLDSFDSTAV
+120 LKLDSSDPATV
-132 LVGALSGQQAGGPVL
+132 LLGALSGQQAGGPVL
-147 PKTRFKSKLD
+147 PKTRFKRKWE

-167 LQLDTFPD
+167 MQLDTFPD
-175 DPIALSGLNALYLNS
+175 DPIALSGLHALYLNS

-206 WVLGGGHLILAVDQP
+206 WVLGGGHLILAIDQP
-221 GDVTS
+221 GDVTG
-226 TPWLESLIRGRFGP
+226 TPWLASLVRGRFGP
-240 VQNSAAGPALHR
+240 VQNAAVGQALHR
-252 WAETGGGGDITL
+252 WASADYEST
-264 PAWQQLGAYPDVG
+264 V
-277 SPDATF
+277 SSSDAAF
-283 AAGQLATAEVRLA
+283 AAGKLAAAEVRLA
-296 KGEALFELDNRP
+296 NGTALFELAARP

-329 EPFKSWTNRA
+329 EPFKSWANRA

-346 KVPAAWFEKEAPQQ
+346 KVPAAWFGKEAPQQ
-360 YGRSSIDGV
+360 RYGQLHIDGV

-378 VSKLPIV
+378 ISKLPIV
-385 WLLLLLAAYLVI
+385 WLLLLLGAYLVI

-445 ELHIVDVLPGQQEVL
+445 ELHIVDVLPGEQQLL

-467 IYSPLNDD
+467 IYSPLNEN

-481 FEQGGIRS
+481 FGQGGIRS
-489 EYGGAFRGNM
+489 EYGGAGRGNM
-499 ASSLRVQRAPGKL
+499 ASSLHVQRAPGKL

-537 VTAAFTKNGRASYE
+537 ITATLTKNGLANYE
-551 LSIKNGLDKAIT
+551 LALKNGLDKAIT
-563 GAMLLVEGKVT
+563 GAVLLADGKVT
-574 EVELQSPPGGTRT
+574 KLELQSSPGSTRT
-587 IRVRIGSSPDSDPHI
+587 IRVRIDSSPDSEPHI
-602 DFESFSHA
+602 DFASISHA

-621 MVFGDTEGGRID
+621 MAFGDTERGRIK
-633 PSLVNLVACSFPAL
+633 PMMMNLVACSFPAL
-647 LGSRNPAGRP
+647 LGSDNPAGNLVANFN
-657 IGDFSSSG
+657 GSG

-672 AERGSAVL
+672 AERGGAVL

-689 VPSTGLFETKLAQAR
+689 IPSTGLFETKLGQAR

-714 ETE
+714 EPN